1 MGKRIKHL
9 ESESTTR
16 MRRQERQYKSYVYE
30 HLFDP
35 FKHQLEICHHPE
47 WNLVD
52 ILIFFGEKNF
62 DVVHRNE
69 EKFAQTAKFVLQKRQ
84 SPTSLLSFKQN

>member
-1 MGKRIKHL
+1 MGQQPAKRCNNNLNGLLGKRIKHL

-47 WNLVD
+47 
-52 ILIFFGEKNF
+52 
-62 DVVHRNE
+62 
-69 EKFAQTAKFVLQKRQ
+69 
-84 SPTSLLSFKQN
+84 